1 MDETQ
6 KISFVRN
13 VHAYVKTQAEGEHHI
28 QPKKMPCH
36 VSAIKDND
44 MIELTFDVTG
54 PFTLPK
60 IVVPQSFSKYH
71 REPTQV
77 GDPGFVTMGDFSL
90 AGPSAA
96 GSNGAAPTASLHLRG
111 NLANGVFQPISNT
124 KWPKKDPN
132 MFLVTGGPSGH
143 TTQSADGKTSKIIDA
158 LNNILHISSNGIIH
172 QAEQAIA
179 HISGQTLTQAASQ
192 INHVAQNFT
201 FGAPSTTIV
210 ITKVATDTSAPPTIP
225 TIPEPVEK
233 TIMTVIGDLHATGI
247 ITTPT
252 GSVGPGGSAGPQ
264 GPQGPPGAPIQG
276 TLPATITGAK
286 GGNTALASLLTAL
299 VTMGL
304 IVDHTTS

>member
-1 MDETQ
+1 MPEETQ
-6 KISFVRN
+6 KISFTN
-13 VHAYVKTQAEGEHHI
+13 NIHAFVKTLVQNGTQV

-36 VSAIKDND
+36 VSAIKEND
-44 MIELTFDVTG
+44 QIELTFDVTG
-54 PFTLPK
+54 PYTLPK
-60 IVVPQSFSKYH
+60 IIVPQGFSKYH

-77 GDPGFVTMGDFSL
+77 GDPGFVMMGDFSL
-90 AGPSAA
+90 AGPSAGA
-96 GSNGAAPTASLHLRG
+96 SGGAAPTATLHLRG
-111 NLANGVFQPISNT
+111 NLTNGVFHPISNS

-143 TTQSADGKTSKIIDA
+143 TTQSADGKTSTIIDA
-158 LNNILHISSNGIIH
+158 LNNLLHTSSNNIIH

-179 HISGQTLTQAASQ
+179 HIAGQTLTQAANQ
-192 INHVAQNFT
+192 INHVAQNFK
-201 FGAPSTTIV
+201 FGAPSTTV
-210 ITKVATDTSAPPTIP
+210 TMMDDTVAPPTIP
-225 TIPEPVEK
+225 TIPEPVQN
-233 TIMTVIGDLHATGI
+233 TIMTIIGDLHATGM

-286 GGNTALASLLTAL
+286 GGNTALTSLLAAL

-304 IVDHTTS
+304 IVDHTTA